1 MCIRDSLDLDLFD
14 NTKNGYVPVERKKKK
29 IEAPKLIQSK
39 PISFE
44 QAQTEI
50 KASRIAALRA
60 GVIAIVALLILG
72 SLIYSRVMLTNY
84 QSELADQKAA
94 LKTEQSENVRLQMQF
109 NSLMSRI
116 RLKNMLRQSSEWLSV
131 RAIRSDILI
140 CRKMITPRLHR
151 RIRTDEY
158 KTGIRHI
165 YDMNG
170 EGGFFIRP

>member
-1 MCIRDSLDLDLFD
+1 MANLNDGLALDLDLFD

-109 NSLMSRI
+109 NSLMSMDKIEEYAQTKLGMFKRESYQV
-116 RLKNMLRQSSEWLSV
+116 RYFDMSEDDNTETAQKDTN
-131 RAIRSDILI
+131 R
-140 CRKMITPRLHR
+140 
-151 RIRTDEY
+151 
-158 KTGIRHI
+158 
-165 YDMNG
+165 
-170 EGGFFIRP
+170 

>member
-1 MCIRDSLDLDLFD
+1 MANLNDGLALDLDLFD

-94 LKTEQSENVRLQMQF
+94 LKTEQSETVRLQMQF
-109 NSLMSRI
+109 NSLMSMDKIEEYAQTKLGMVKRESYQV
-116 RLKNMLRQSSEWLSV
+116 RYFDMSEDDNTETAQKDTN
-131 RAIRSDILI
+131 R
-140 CRKMITPRLHR
+140 
-151 RIRTDEY
+151 
-158 KTGIRHI
+158 
-165 YDMNG
+165 
-170 EGGFFIRP
+170 

>member
-1 MCIRDSLDLDLFD
+1 MANLNDGLALDLDLFD

-109 NSLMSRI
+109 NSLMSMDKIEEYAQTKLGMVKRESYQI
-116 RLKNMLRQSSEWLSV
+116 RYFDMSEDDNTETAQKDTN
-131 RAIRSDILI
+131 R
-140 CRKMITPRLHR
+140 
-151 RIRTDEY
+151 
-158 KTGIRHI
+158 
-165 YDMNG
+165 
-170 EGGFFIRP
+170 

>member
-1 MCIRDSLDLDLFD
+1 MANLNDGLALDLDLFD

-94 LKTEQSENVRLQMQF
+94 LKTEQSENVRLQMHF
-109 NSLMSRI
+109 NSLMSMDKIEEYAQTKLGMVKRESYQV
-116 RLKNMLRQSSEWLSV
+116 RYFDMSEDDNTETAQKDTN
-131 RAIRSDILI
+131 R
-140 CRKMITPRLHR
+140 
-151 RIRTDEY
+151 
-158 KTGIRHI
+158 
-165 YDMNG
+165 
-170 EGGFFIRP
+170 

>member
-1 MCIRDSLDLDLFD
+1 MANLNDGLALDLDLFD

-109 NSLMSRI
+109 NSLMSMDKIEEYAQTKLGMVKRESYQV
-116 RLKNMLRQSSEWLSV
+116 RYFDMSE
-131 RAIRSDILI
+131 D
-140 CRKMITPRLHR
+140 
-151 RIRTDEY
+151 D
-158 KTGIRHI
+158 KTETAQKDTNR
-165 YDMNG
+165 
-170 EGGFFIRP
+170 

>member
-1 MCIRDSLDLDLFD
+1 MANLNDGLALDLDLFD

-60 GVIAIVALLILG
+60 SVIAIVALLILG

-109 NSLMSRI
+109 NSLMSMDKIEEYAQTKLGMVKRESYQV
-116 RLKNMLRQSSEWLSV
+116 RYFDMSEDDNTETAQKDTN
-131 RAIRSDILI
+131 R
-140 CRKMITPRLHR
+140 
-151 RIRTDEY
+151 
-158 KTGIRHI
+158 
-165 YDMNG
+165 
-170 EGGFFIRP
+170 

>member
-1 MCIRDSLDLDLFD
+1 MANLNDGLALDLDLFD

-109 NSLMSRI
+109 NSLMSMDKIEEYAQTKLGMVKRE
-116 RLKNMLRQSSEWLSV
+116 RYQVRYFDMSEDDNTETAQKDTN
-131 RAIRSDILI
+131 R
-140 CRKMITPRLHR
+140 
-151 RIRTDEY
+151 
-158 KTGIRHI
+158 
-165 YDMNG
+165 
-170 EGGFFIRP
+170 

>member
-1 MCIRDSLDLDLFD
+1 MANLNDGLALDLDLFD

-109 NSLMSRI
+109 NSLMSMDKIEEYAQTKLGMVKRESYQV
-116 RLKNMLRQSSEWLSV
+116 RYFDMSEDDNTETAQKDTN
-131 RAIRSDILI
+131 R
-140 CRKMITPRLHR
+140 
-151 RIRTDEY
+151 
-158 KTGIRHI
+158 
-165 YDMNG
+165 
-170 EGGFFIRP
+170 

>member
-1 MCIRDSLDLDLFD
+1 MANLNDGLALDLDLFD

-50 KASRIAALRA
+50 KASRITALRA

-109 NSLMSRI
+109 NSLMSMDKIEEYAQTKLGMVKRESYQV
-116 RLKNMLRQSSEWLSV
+116 RYFDMSEDDNTETAQKDTN
-131 RAIRSDILI
+131 R
-140 CRKMITPRLHR
+140 
-151 RIRTDEY
+151 
-158 KTGIRHI
+158 
-165 YDMNG
+165 
-170 EGGFFIRP
+170 

>member
-1 MCIRDSLDLDLFD
+1 MANLNDGLALDLELFD

-109 NSLMSRI
+109 NSLMSMDKIEEYAQTKLGMVKRESYQV
-116 RLKNMLRQSSEWLSV
+116 RYFDMSEDDNTETAQKETN
-131 RAIRSDILI
+131 R
-140 CRKMITPRLHR
+140 
-151 RIRTDEY
+151 
-158 KTGIRHI
+158 
-165 YDMNG
+165 
-170 EGGFFIRP
+170 

>member
-1 MCIRDSLDLDLFD
+1 MANLNDGLALDLDLFD

-60 GVIAIVALLILG
+60 GIIAIVALLILG

-94 LKTEQSENVRLQMQF
+94 LKTEQRENVRLQMQF
-109 NSLMSRI
+109 NSLMSMDKIEEYAQTKLGMVKRENYQV
-116 RLKNMLRQSSEWLSV
+116 RYFDMSEDDNTETAQKDTN
-131 RAIRSDILI
+131 R
-140 CRKMITPRLHR
+140 
-151 RIRTDEY
+151 
-158 KTGIRHI
+158 
-165 YDMNG
+165 
-170 EGGFFIRP
+170 

>member
-1 MCIRDSLDLDLFD
+1 MFD

-109 NSLMSRI
+109 NSLMSMDKIEEYAQTKLGMVKRESYQV
-116 RLKNMLRQSSEWLSV
+116 RYFDMSEDDNTETAQKDTN
-131 RAIRSDILI
+131 R
-140 CRKMITPRLHR
+140 
-151 RIRTDEY
+151 
-158 KTGIRHI
+158 
-165 YDMNG
+165 
-170 EGGFFIRP
+170 

>member
-1 MCIRDSLDLDLFD
+1 MANLNDGLALDLDLFD

-109 NSLMSRI
+109 NSLMSMDKIEEYAQTKLGMVKRESYQV
-116 RLKNMLRQSSEWLSV
+116 RYFDMSEDDSTETAQKDTN
-131 RAIRSDILI
+131 R
-140 CRKMITPRLHR
+140 
-151 RIRTDEY
+151 
-158 KTGIRHI
+158 
-165 YDMNG
+165 
-170 EGGFFIRP
+170 

>member
-1 MCIRDSLDLDLFD
+1 MANLNDGLALDLDLFD

-44 QAQTEI
+44 QAQMEI

-109 NSLMSRI
+109 NSLMSMDKIEEYAQTKLGMVKRESYQV
-116 RLKNMLRQSSEWLSV
+116 RYFDMSEDDNTETAQKDTN
-131 RAIRSDILI
+131 R
-140 CRKMITPRLHR
+140 
-151 RIRTDEY
+151 
-158 KTGIRHI
+158 
-165 YDMNG
+165 
-170 EGGFFIRP
+170 

>member
-1 MCIRDSLDLDLFD
+1 MANLNDGLALDLDLFD

-109 NSLMSRI
+109 NSLMSMDKIEEYAQTKLGMVKRESYQV
-116 RLKNMLRQSSEWLSV
+116 RYFDMSEDDNNETAQKDTN
-131 RAIRSDILI
+131 R
-140 CRKMITPRLHR
+140 
-151 RIRTDEY
+151 
-158 KTGIRHI
+158 
-165 YDMNG
+165 
-170 EGGFFIRP
+170 

>member
-1 MCIRDSLDLDLFD
+1 MANLNDGLALDLDLFD
-14 NTKNGYVPVERKKKK
+14 NTKNGYVPVESKKKK

-109 NSLMSRI
+109 NSLMSMDKIEEYAQTKLGMVKRESYQV
-116 RLKNMLRQSSEWLSV
+116 RYFDMSEDDNTETAQKDTN
-131 RAIRSDILI
+131 R
-140 CRKMITPRLHR
+140 
-151 RIRTDEY
+151 
-158 KTGIRHI
+158 
-165 YDMNG
+165 
-170 EGGFFIRP
+170 

>member
-1 MCIRDSLDLDLFD
+1 MANLNDGLALDLDLFD

-60 GVIAIVALLILG
+60 GGIAIVALLILG

-109 NSLMSRI
+109 NSLMSMDKIEEYAQTKLGMVKRESYQV
-116 RLKNMLRQSSEWLSV
+116 RYFDMSEDDNTETAQKDTN
-131 RAIRSDILI
+131 R
-140 CRKMITPRLHR
+140 
-151 RIRTDEY
+151 
-158 KTGIRHI
+158 
-165 YDMNG
+165 
-170 EGGFFIRP
+170 

>member
-1 MCIRDSLDLDLFD
+1 MANLNDGLALDLDLFD
-14 NTKNGYVPVERKKKK
+14 NTKNGYGPVERKKKK

-109 NSLMSRI
+109 NSLMSMDKIEEYAQTKLGMVKRESYQV
-116 RLKNMLRQSSEWLSV
+116 RYFDMSEDDNTETAQKDTN
-131 RAIRSDILI
+131 R
-140 CRKMITPRLHR
+140 
-151 RIRTDEY
+151 
-158 KTGIRHI
+158 
-165 YDMNG
+165 
-170 EGGFFIRP
+170 